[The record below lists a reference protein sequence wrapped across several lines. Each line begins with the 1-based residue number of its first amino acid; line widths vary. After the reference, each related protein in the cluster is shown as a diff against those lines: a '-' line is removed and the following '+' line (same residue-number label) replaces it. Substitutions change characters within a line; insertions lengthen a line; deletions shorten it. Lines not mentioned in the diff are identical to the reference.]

1 MRRWSI
7 RTAQRGR
14 AAQKILANCCK
25 IRKRCHSAGKLVNWS
40 EREDEDKTVGYCYMF
55 ICMQD
60 SFFATVIPQIQI
72 CLRAIRI
79 VLHATSDKIT
89 HWREHTEQHRGFKEN
104 LNLKTML
111 LSLKPSNTSSC
122 IPGDVLTWNIYF
134 QCCYKSYILTFRLQ
148 H

>member
-7 RTAQRGR
+7 RAAQHGH
-14 AAQKILANCCK
+14 AVQKILANCSK

-40 EREDEDKTVGYCYMF
+40 EREDKDKTVGYCYIS

-72 CLRAIRI
+72 CLCAIRI
-79 VLHATSDKIT
+79 VLHATSDKIN
-89 HWREHTEQHRGFKEN
+89 HRREHTEQYRGFKEN
-104 LNLKTML
+104 LNLKTTR

-134 QCCYKSYILTFRLQ
+134 QCYYKSYILTVKLQ